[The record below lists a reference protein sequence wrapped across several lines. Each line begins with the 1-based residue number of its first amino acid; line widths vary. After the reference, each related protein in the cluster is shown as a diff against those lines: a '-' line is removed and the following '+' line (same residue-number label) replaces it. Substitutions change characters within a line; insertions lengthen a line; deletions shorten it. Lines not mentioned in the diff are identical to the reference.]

1 MSIRRESVS
10 AVVVFEDRLPET
22 SSIKALADQLAS
34 RFMDSEIVLVANG
47 VDDAA
52 AVALKAMTEQVPD
65 LSVLFL
71 ASRLDGDEATL
82 AGIENA
88 VGDWVLLV
96 EAGASTIGALPQLFD
111 RLDQGFDVVIGRSP
125 DGARSAGPRR
135 LAISMYFSLY
145 RMLNGVDITMDRVPA
160 KLLSRAA
167 ALHLLR
173 SPDGEALL
181 RAQHIPGG
189 FPTTTIDMP
198 AEAAGPGRPFFRSL
212 GKAVRLL
219 VSSGAAPLRFISM
232 TALTAALIAVLYSGY
247 VVAIYLFKA
256 DVAPGWTTISLQ
268 VALLMF
274 LFSAMFAVLAEYV
287 VQIHSSS
294 AARRRHVVSRELR
307 SPLTR
312 RGARLNVVD
321 SQGEYRL
328 GAPPEIADRAR

>member
-96 EAGASTIGALPQLFD
+96 EAGASTIGALPGLFD

-125 DGARSAGPRR
+125 DGARSAG
-135 LAISMYFSLY
+135 
-145 RMLNGVDITMDRVPA
+145 
-160 KLLSRAA
+160 
-167 ALHLLR
+167 
-173 SPDGEALL
+173 
-181 RAQHIPGG
+181 
-189 FPTTTIDMP
+189 
-198 AEAAGPGRPFFRSL
+198 
-212 GKAVRLL
+212 
-219 VSSGAAPLRFISM
+219 
-232 TALTAALIAVLYSGY
+232 
-247 VVAIYLFKA
+247 
-256 DVAPGWTTISLQ
+256 
-268 VALLMF
+268 
-274 LFSAMFAVLAEYV
+274 
-287 VQIHSSS
+287 
-294 AARRRHVVSRELR
+294 
-307 SPLTR
+307 
-312 RGARLNVVD
+312 
-321 SQGEYRL
+321 
-328 GAPPEIADRAR
+328 